1 MKKLFISLLIVA
13 AVLSLG
19 VYAYTGTGTQAN
31 PYMIETKED
40 LQTIASASAS
50 NSLKNKYFKQTANI
64 AFGTENFTGI
74 GTEAHP
80 FMGNYDGCGYTIS
93 GTNVTC
99 IGIFNVTKDA
109 TVSNLNSGIK
119 ITADNYI
126 GGIVGKA
133 LGQTVI
139 TDCTFNGII
148 SVPENNMILSSRIG
162 GIAGFAESGT
172 TIQKC
177 ENFASVNVDS
187 VPFIT
192 YVGGIVGQSYGSVY
206 ACKNNAAITV
216 CSDTYLVA
224 AGGIAGHTGGAVNY
238 CFNYGDV
245 SGETENELA
254 MVYAG
259 GIAGYNE
266 GGILTAVQNDASV
279 LVTNYGKYPGYA
291 GGICG
296 YNEGGVITVVRNDG
310 TVLTEGAYAGGIVGL
325 NLSTEQVSVVDN
337 ALNKADVTGS
347 SGIAGGIAGVNMS
360 IIDGSTEALVSGSVN
375 LNTVTGGSAIVG
387 SEVTTDGAPSTVE
400 NVYALSGTDDN
411 ATFLTADQFKNATSL
426 AGLDAGE
433 WVFPS
438 GFNPNI
444 AIASDASEFE
454 IIYVDNNN
462 ERFAFSVYNPG
473 TARNGVA
480 IISYYNG
487 GRLAG
492 ISISNMSLKNGYTTC
507 SAASPYASSDDIKV
521 MVLDSLT
528 GLIPLVKPLQR

>member
-1 MKKLFISLLIVA
+1 MKKLIISLLIVA

-40 LQTIASASAS
+40 LQVIAAASAS

-74 GTEAHP
+74 GSEDHP

-99 IGIFNVTKDA
+99 IGIFNVAKDA
-109 TVSNLNSGIK
+109 RIANLNSEIK

-162 GIAGFAESGT
+162 GIAGFAET
-172 TIQKC
+172 AVTIQKC
-177 ENFASVNVDS
+177 ENFASVNVNS

-192 YVGGIVGQSYGSVY
+192 YVGGIVGQNYGSVNS
-206 ACKNNAAITV
+206 CKNNASVTV

-224 AGGIAGHTGGAVNY
+224 AGGIAGHNGGVVNY
-238 CFNYGDV
+238 CFNYGNV
-245 SGETENELA
+245 SGETSNDLA
-254 MVYAG
+254 AVYTG
-259 GIAGYNE
+259 GICGYNE
-266 GGILTAVQNDASV
+266 GGVLSAVQNTASV

-296 YNEGGVITVVRNDG
+296 YNEGGIINVVRNDG
-310 TVLTEGAYAGGIVGL
+310 TIISEGAYAGGIVGL

-337 ALNKADVTGS
+337 AINKADVTGS

-360 IIDGSTEALVSGSVN
+360 IVEDSAEALVSGSVN
-375 LNTVTGGSAIVG
+375 LNDVYGGNAIVG
-387 SEVTTDGAPSTVE
+387 SEITSGGATSTVE
-400 NVYALSGTDDN
+400 NVYALSGSDDN
-411 ATFLTADQFKNATSL
+411 ATFLTADQFTNATSL
-426 AGLDAGE
+426 TGLDANE

-444 AIASDASEFE
+444 AIAADNTEFE
-454 IIYVDNNN
+454 IIFVDHSD

-473 TARNGVA
+473 SSTSATA
-480 IISYYNG
+480 IISYYNS
-487 GRLAG
+487 GRLVG
-492 ISISNMSLKNGYTTC
+492 ISISGMSLQNGYTTC
-507 SAASPYASSDDIKV
+507 SVASPYAGSDNIKV